1 MGLKNRLKQH
11 ENLTASLLL
20 TAAVFAVFVTGW
32 DFYYDLNDD
41 VLIKDILSG
50 VYSGSPSGYTMQLLY
65 PLGFVLSVLYRGLSV
80 PVFGVFLILCQ
91 FGAVWAVGYQS
102 AACCKTRA
110 GKAIVLAAE
119 GLLWTAAF
127 GMHFVYVQYT
137 VTAGMLAGAALFW
150 ILTAKRRR
158 WIALLLYWLAF
169 CLRTEMA
176 LLILPLACIAGLCAL
191 VREARNEKRD
201 AAEQKDPLVKKNAAE
216 QKNAPAKRKS
226 GAAVRYVSLF
236 GVLLAGMGILYAAD
250 AAAYSGTE
258 WKQFRQFFDDRTAL
272 YDYRLD
278 FAEQYEENKDAY
290 EKLGISKARQQLLAN
305 YNFGADDG
313 IDAGLMHQLAQAA
326 SGQEELA
333 EQAVSV
339 EQELSVGQAASGQE
353 ASGGQGL
360 SVAVWRLLHE
370 NWFGKGD
377 APLNLIWIGMGLAV
391 CVLSCKKG
399 RLWKLWQPLFAG
411 ACGAFLWLYLLLQG
425 RMVERV
431 THPLYLAQILLFA
444 GLWLAERREEAMRES
459 AADKSG
465 CGRAD
470 RRAGGKVCAAAKGFL
485 TPEHASALFAG
496 ACVAVGLVFLPGT
509 ISEIGAEAGRRE
521 TVNAANEAVMD
532 YCMAHPKTLF
542 LEDVYSTVA
551 YSEKIMTDRDKP
563 FNYDLLGGWLVK
575 SPLTARKLSAF
586 GFSSMGEAV
595 CAGEGVNLLA
605 EAGADVGWLEEF
617 FADTGVEASVLKV
630 GSIEGGT
637 DIYQVIPAERLPKT
651 TLEAE
656 EDE

>member
-91 FGAVWAVGYQS
+91 LGAVWAVGYQS

-236 GVLLAGMGILYAAD
+236 GALLAGMGILYAAD

-326 SGQEELA
+326 SGQKISA
-333 EQAVSV
+333 
-339 EQELSVGQAASGQE
+339 GQE

-399 RLWKLWQPLFAG
+399 RLWKLWQPLLAG

-444 GLWLAERREEAMRES
+444 GLWLTERREEAMRES
-459 AADKSG
+459 AAD
-465 CGRAD
+465 
-470 RRAGGKVCAAAKGFL
+470 KVCAAAKGFL

-551 YSEKIMTDRDKP
+551 YSEKIMTDLDKP

>member
-50 VYSGSPSGYTMQLLY
+50 VYSGSPSGYTMQILY

-236 GVLLAGMGILYAAD
+236 GALLAGMGILYAAD

-326 SGQEELA
+326 SGQEISA
-333 EQAVSV
+333 
-339 EQELSVGQAASGQE
+339 GQE

-399 RLWKLWQPLFAG
+399 RLWKLWQPLLAG

-444 GLWLAERREEAMRES
+444 GLWLTERREEAMRES
-459 AADKSG
+459 AADK
-465 CGRAD
+465 A
-470 RRAGGKVCAAAKGFL
+470 CAAAKGLL

-595 CAGEGVNLLA
+595 RAGDGVNLLA

>member
-1 MGLKNRLKQH
+1 MGLKNRLKQQ

-91 FGAVWAVGYQS
+91 LGAVWTVGYQS

-127 GMHFVYVQYT
+127 GMHFVYMQYT

-236 GVLLAGMGILYAAD
+236 GALLAGMGILYAAD

-326 SGQEELA
+326 SGQEISA
-333 EQAVSV
+333 
-339 EQELSVGQAASGQE
+339 GQE

-399 RLWKLWQPLFAG
+399 RLWKLWQPLLAG

-444 GLWLAERREEAMRES
+444 GLWLTERREEAMRES
-459 AADKSG
+459 AADK
-465 CGRAD
+465 
-470 RRAGGKVCAAAKGFL
+470 VCAAAKGLL

-551 YSEKIMTDRDKP
+551 YSEKIMTDRNKP

-595 CAGEGVNLLA
+595 RAGDGVNLLA

-630 GSIEGGT
+630 GSIEGKT

>member
-1 MGLKNRLKQH
+1 MGLKNRLKQQ
-11 ENLTASLLL
+11 ENLTASLFL

-91 FGAVWAVGYQS
+91 LGAVWAVGYQS

-127 GMHFVYVQYT
+127 GMHFVYMQYT

-236 GVLLAGMGILYAAD
+236 GALLAGMGILYAAD

-326 SGQEELA
+326 SGQEISA
-333 EQAVSV
+333 
-339 EQELSVGQAASGQE
+339 GQE

-399 RLWKLWQPLFAG
+399 RLWKLWQPLLAG

-444 GLWLAERREEAMRES
+444 GLWLAERREEAMREV
-459 AADKSG
+459 AAD
-465 CGRAD
+465 
-470 RRAGGKVCAAAKGFL
+470 KVCAAAKGLL

-509 ISEIGAEAGRRE
+509 ILEIGAEAGRRE

>member
-1 MGLKNRLKQH
+1 MGLKNRLKQQ

-91 FGAVWAVGYQS
+91 LGAVWTVGYQS

-127 GMHFVYVQYT
+127 GMHFVYMQYT

-236 GVLLAGMGILYAAD
+236 GALLAGMGILYAAD

-326 SGQEELA
+326 SGQEEIA
-333 EQAVSV
+333 
-339 EQELSVGQAASGQE
+339 GQE
-353 ASGGQGL
+353 ISAGQKASGGQGL

-399 RLWKLWQPLFAG
+399 RLWKLWQPLLAG

-459 AADKSG
+459 AAD
-465 CGRAD
+465 
-470 RRAGGKVCAAAKGFL
+470 KVCAAAKGFL

-551 YSEKIMTDRDKP
+551 YSEKIMTDRNKP

-595 CAGEGVNLLA
+595 RAGDGVNLLA

>member
-1 MGLKNRLKQH
+1 MGLKNRLKQQ

-91 FGAVWAVGYQS
+91 LGAVWAVGYQS

-326 SGQEELA
+326 SGQEISA
-333 EQAVSV
+333 
-339 EQELSVGQAASGQE
+339 GQE

-399 RLWKLWQPLFAG
+399 RLWKLWQPLLAG

-444 GLWLAERREEAMRES
+444 GLWLTERREEAMRES
-459 AADKSG
+459 AADK
-465 CGRAD
+465 A
-470 RRAGGKVCAAAKGFL
+470 CAAAKGLL

-595 CAGEGVNLLA
+595 RAGDGVNLLA

-617 FADTGVEASVLKV
+617 FADTGVEALVLKV

>member
-1 MGLKNRLKQH
+1 MGLKNRLKQQ

-91 FGAVWAVGYQS
+91 LGAVWTVGYQS

-236 GVLLAGMGILYAAD
+236 GALLAGMGILYAAD

-326 SGQEELA
+326 SGQEISA
-333 EQAVSV
+333 
-339 EQELSVGQAASGQE
+339 GQE

-399 RLWKLWQPLFAG
+399 RLWKLWQPLLAG

-444 GLWLAERREEAMRES
+444 GLWLTERREEAMRES
-459 AADKSG
+459 AADK
-465 CGRAD
+465 
-470 RRAGGKVCAAAKGFL
+470 VCAAAKGLL

-509 ISEIGAEAGRRE
+509 ILEIGAEAGRRE

-595 CAGEGVNLLA
+595 RAGDGVNLLA

>member
-1 MGLKNRLKQH
+1 MGLKNRLKQQ

-91 FGAVWAVGYQS
+91 LGAVWTVGYQS

-127 GMHFVYVQYT
+127 GMHFVYMQYT

-236 GVLLAGMGILYAAD
+236 GALLAGMGILYAAD

-326 SGQEELA
+326 SGQKISA
-333 EQAVSV
+333 
-339 EQELSVGQAASGQE
+339 GQE

-399 RLWKLWQPLFAG
+399 RLWKLWQPLLAG

-444 GLWLAERREEAMRES
+444 GLWLTERREEAMRES
-459 AADKSG
+459 AADK
-465 CGRAD
+465 
-470 RRAGGKVCAAAKGFL
+470 VCAAAKGLL

>member
-1 MGLKNRLKQH
+1 MGLKNRLKQQ

-91 FGAVWAVGYQS
+91 LGAVWAVGYQS

-326 SGQEELA
+326 SGQEISA
-333 EQAVSV
+333 
-339 EQELSVGQAASGQE
+339 GQE

-399 RLWKLWQPLFAG
+399 RLWKLWQPLLAG

-444 GLWLAERREEAMRES
+444 GLWLTERREEAMRES
-459 AADKSG
+459 AADK
-465 CGRAD
+465 A
-470 RRAGGKVCAAAKGFL
+470 CAAAKGLL

-595 CAGEGVNLLA
+595 RAGDGVNLLA

>member
-1 MGLKNRLKQH
+1 MGLKNRLKQQ
-11 ENLTASLLL
+11 ENLTASLFL

-91 FGAVWAVGYQS
+91 LGAVWAVGYQS

-236 GVLLAGMGILYAAD
+236 GALLAGMGILYAAD

-326 SGQEELA
+326 SGQEEIA
-333 EQAVSV
+333 
-339 EQELSVGQAASGQE
+339 GQE
-353 ASGGQGL
+353 ISAGQKASGGQGL

-431 THPLYLAQILLFA
+431 THSLYLAQILLFA

-459 AADKSG
+459 AADK
-465 CGRAD
+465 A
-470 RRAGGKVCAAAKGFL
+470 CAAAKGFL

-595 CAGEGVNLLA
+595 RVGDGVNLLA

>member
-1 MGLKNRLKQH
+1 MGLKNRLKQQ

-236 GVLLAGMGILYAAD
+236 GALLAGMGILYAAD

-326 SGQEELA
+326 SGQKISA
-333 EQAVSV
+333 
-339 EQELSVGQAASGQE
+339 GQE

-399 RLWKLWQPLFAG
+399 RLWKLWQPLLAG

-444 GLWLAERREEAMRES
+444 GLWLTERREEAMRES
-459 AADKSG
+459 AADK
-465 CGRAD
+465 
-470 RRAGGKVCAAAKGFL
+470 VCAAAKGLL

-595 CAGEGVNLLA
+595 RAGDGVNLLA

-630 GSIEGGT
+630 GSIEGKT

>member
-1 MGLKNRLKQH
+1 MGLKNRLKQQ

-91 FGAVWAVGYQS
+91 LGAVWTVGYQS

-127 GMHFVYVQYT
+127 GMHFVYMQYT

-236 GVLLAGMGILYAAD
+236 GALLAGMGILYAAD

-326 SGQEELA
+326 SGQEISA
-333 EQAVSV
+333 
-339 EQELSVGQAASGQE
+339 GQE

-399 RLWKLWQPLFAG
+399 RLWKLWQPLLAG

-444 GLWLAERREEAMRES
+444 GLWLTERREEAMRES
-459 AADKSG
+459 AADK
-465 CGRAD
+465 
-470 RRAGGKVCAAAKGFL
+470 VCAAAKGLL

-509 ISEIGAEAGRRE
+509 ILEIGAEAGRRE

-551 YSEKIMTDRDKP
+551 YSEKIMTDRNKP

-595 CAGEGVNLLA
+595 RAGDGVNLLA

-630 GSIEGGT
+630 GSIEGKT

>member
-1 MGLKNRLKQH
+1 MGLKNRLKQQ

-32 DFYYDLNDD
+32 DFYYGLNDD

-236 GVLLAGMGILYAAD
+236 GALLAGMGILYAAD

-326 SGQEELA
+326 SGQEISA
-333 EQAVSV
+333 
-339 EQELSVGQAASGQE
+339 GQE

-399 RLWKLWQPLFAG
+399 RLWKLWQPLLAG

-444 GLWLAERREEAMRES
+444 GLWLAERREEAMREA
-459 AADKSG
+459 AADK
-465 CGRAD
+465 A
-470 RRAGGKVCAAAKGFL
+470 CAAAKGLL

-509 ISEIGAEAGRRE
+509 ILEIGAEAGRRE

>member
-1 MGLKNRLKQH
+1 MGLKDRLKQH
-11 ENLTASLLL
+11 ESLTASLLL
-20 TAAVFAVFVTGW
+20 TAVVFAVFVTGW

-65 PLGFVLSVLYRGLSV
+65 PLGFVLSVLYRGLTV
-80 PVFGVFLILCQ
+80 PVFGIFLILCQ

-102 AACCKTRA
+102 ASCCKTRA
-110 GKAIVLAAE
+110 GKAGVLICE
-119 GLLWTAAF
+119 GLLWIAAF

-158 WIALLLYWLAF
+158 WAALLLYWLAF

-201 AAEQKDPLVKKNAAE
+201 AAEQKNP
-216 QKNAPAKRKS
+216 PAKRKG
-226 GAAVRYVSLF
+226 GAAARYVSLF
-236 GVLLAGMGILYAAD
+236 GALLAGMGILYAAD
-250 AAAYSGTE
+250 AAAYSGAE

-333 EQAVSV
+333 
-339 EQELSVGQAASGQE
+339 GQAGSAGQE
-353 ASGGQGL
+353 ASAGQGL

-399 RLWKLWQPLFAG
+399 RLWKLWQPLLAG

-459 AADKSG
+459 AADK
-465 CGRAD
+465 
-470 RRAGGKVCAAAKGFL
+470 VCAAAKGLL

-532 YCMAHPKTLF
+532 YCMVHPKTLF

-595 CAGEGVNLLA
+595 RAGEGVNLLA

>member
-1 MGLKNRLKQH
+1 MGLKNRLKQQ
-11 ENLTASLLL
+11 ENLTASLFL

-91 FGAVWAVGYQS
+91 LGAVWAVGYQS

-127 GMHFVYVQYT
+127 GMHFVYMQYT

-236 GVLLAGMGILYAAD
+236 GALLAGMGILYVAD

-333 EQAVSV
+333 
-339 EQELSVGQAASGQE
+339 GQE
-353 ASGGQGL
+353 ISAGQKASGGQGL
-360 SVAVWRLLHE
+360 SVAVWRLFHE

-444 GLWLAERREEAMRES
+444 GLWLAERREEAMREA
-459 AADKSG
+459 AADK
-465 CGRAD
+465 A
-470 RRAGGKVCAAAKGFL
+470 CAAAKGFL

-595 CAGEGVNLLA
+595 RAGEGVNLLA

-630 GSIEGGT
+630 GSIEGKT

>member
-1 MGLKNRLKQH
+1 MGLKDRLKQQK
-11 ENLTASLLL
+11 NLAASLLL

-80 PVFGVFLILCQ
+80 PVFGIFLILCQ

-110 GKAIVLAAE
+110 GKALVLAAE

-127 GMHFVYVQYT
+127 GMHFVYLQYT

-158 WIALLLYWLAF
+158 WIALVLYWLAF

-176 LLILPLACIAGLCAL
+176 LLILPLACVAGLCAL
-191 VREARNEKRD
+191 VREVRNEKQG
-201 AAEQKDPLVKKNAAE
+201 AAEKKDPPVKKNAAE
-216 QKNAPAKRKS
+216 KKKAPAKKRS
-226 GAAVRYVSLF
+226 GAAVRYFSLF
-236 GVLLAGMGILYAAD
+236 GALLLGMGVLYAAD
-250 AAAYSGTE
+250 AAAYSGME

-278 FAEQYEENKDAY
+278 FAEQYEENRAVY
-290 EKLGISKARQQLLAN
+290 EKLGISKAQQQLLAN
-305 YNFGADDG
+305 YNFGADDR
-313 IDAGLMHQLAQAA
+313 IDPGLMHQLAQEA
-326 SGQEELA
+326 SA
-333 EQAVSV
+333 
-339 EQELSVGQAASGQE
+339 GQE
-353 ASGGQGL
+353 AAAWKQGV

-377 APLNLIWIGMGLAV
+377 APFNLIWFGMGLAL
-391 CVLSCKKG
+391 CILFCQRG
-399 RLWKLWQPLFAG
+399 RIGKLWQPLLGG
-411 ACGAFLWLYLLLQG
+411 ACGAVLWLYLLLQG
-425 RMVERV
+425 RMVDRV

-444 GLWLAERREEAMRES
+444 GLWLAERREEEAQETAEKEADNGRKPCT
-459 AADKSG
+459 AA
-465 CGRAD
+465 GR
-470 RRAGGKVCAAAKGFL
+470 
-485 TPEHASALFAG
+485 ASALTAG
-496 ACVAVGLVFLPGT
+496 LCVIAGLVFLPGT
-509 ISEIGAEAGRRE
+509 ISQIAAESERRE
-521 TVNAANEAVMD
+521 MVNAANEAVMD

-575 SPLTARKLSAF
+575 SPLTVQKLSAF

-595 CAGEGVNLLA
+595 RAGEGVNLLA
-605 EAGADVGWLEEF
+605 ETGADMGWLEQF
-617 FADTGVEASVLKV
+617 FADAGVEASLLKV

-637 DIYQVIPAERLPKT
+637 DLYQVIPAERLPKT
-651 TLEAE
+651 TLEAGLGEVE

>member
-1 MGLKNRLKQH
+1 
-11 ENLTASLLL
+11 
-20 TAAVFAVFVTGW
+20 
-32 DFYYDLNDD
+32 
-41 VLIKDILSG
+41 
-50 VYSGSPSGYTMQLLY
+50 
-65 PLGFVLSVLYRGLSV
+65 
-80 PVFGVFLILCQ
+80 
-91 FGAVWAVGYQS
+91 
-102 AACCKTRA
+102 
-110 GKAIVLAAE
+110 
-119 GLLWTAAF
+119 
-127 GMHFVYVQYT
+127 
-137 VTAGMLAGAALFW
+137 
-150 ILTAKRRR
+150 
-158 WIALLLYWLAF
+158 
-169 CLRTEMA
+169 MA

-236 GVLLAGMGILYAAD
+236 GALLAGMGILYAAD

-326 SGQEELA
+326 SGQEEIA
-333 EQAVSV
+333 
-339 EQELSVGQAASGQE
+339 GQE
-353 ASGGQGL
+353 ISAGQKASGGQGL

-399 RLWKLWQPLFAG
+399 RLWKLWQPLLAG

-444 GLWLAERREEAMRES
+444 GLWLTERREEAMRES
-459 AADKSG
+459 AAD
-465 CGRAD
+465 
-470 RRAGGKVCAAAKGFL
+470 KVCAAAKGFL

-595 CAGEGVNLLA
+595 CAGDGVNLLA

-630 GSIEGGT
+630 GSIEGKT

>member
-236 GVLLAGMGILYAAD
+236 GALLAGMGILYAAD

-326 SGQEELA
+326 SGQKISA
-333 EQAVSV
+333 
-339 EQELSVGQAASGQE
+339 GQE

-399 RLWKLWQPLFAG
+399 RLWKLWQPLLAG

-444 GLWLAERREEAMRES
+444 GLWLTERREEAMRES
-459 AADKSG
+459 AAD
-465 CGRAD
+465 
-470 RRAGGKVCAAAKGFL
+470 KVCAAAKGFL

-551 YSEKIMTDRDKP
+551 YSEKIMTDLDKP